1 MRPRVPASPLTR
13 NSPGLRVDTLDGRLR
28 TRSSPIRAAY
38 LLPGDPQTRTGSEE
52 TRPCRATRAAKW
64 RAYPLEGS
72 PNPPMYAL
80 THLVAHGHR
89 RPRSTRWV
97 NLRSRGGAGA
107 GEGTNASPRS
117 PPRRVSASLAALAAA
132 NALAGAGRALGGRRT
147 SGAGGAFGGRARRVL
162 AAAAAPRP
170 AIGAAALTGVQR
182 AIPVLGPAR
191 PRAARRTTG
200 IAAACGTPATAT

>member
-1 MRPRVPASPLTR
+1 MKRRANSVGLDEQATRQRVPARPLTR
-13 NSPGLRVDTLDGRLR
+13 NSPGLRVDALNDRLR

-52 TRPCRATRAAKW
+52 TRPFRATRAAKW

-97 NLRSRGGAGA
+97 NLRSGG
-107 GEGTNASPRS
+107 
-117 PPRRVSASLAALAAA
+117 
-132 NALAGAGRALGGRRT
+132 GG
-147 SGAGGAFGGRARRVL
+147 GD
-162 AAAAAPRP
+162 
-170 AIGAAALTGVQR
+170 
-182 AIPVLGPAR
+182 
-191 PRAARRTTG
+191 
-200 IAAACGTPATAT
+200 